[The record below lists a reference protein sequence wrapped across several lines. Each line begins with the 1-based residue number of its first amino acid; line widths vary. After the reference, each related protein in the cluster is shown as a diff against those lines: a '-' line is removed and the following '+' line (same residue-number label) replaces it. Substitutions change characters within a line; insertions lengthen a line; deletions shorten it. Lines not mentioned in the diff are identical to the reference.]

1 MTDAQIGLVLE
12 YRKKYYK
19 ETLKYAI
26 HIGLLVLFFLLFSM
40 SMKGIKLTEPFSIF
54 VLIFYPLTL
63 FLGSYFAMREGWKQ
77 ELKIKY
83 PEFSNYK
90 LDFELTRY

>member
-1 MTDAQIGLVLE
+1 MTDKQKSLVLK

-26 HIGLLVLFFLLFSM
+26 QIGLLILCFLLFGM
-40 SMKGIKLTEPFSIF
+40 SMEKIKLTEPFSIF

-63 FLGSYFAMREGWKQ
+63 FFGSYFAMREGWKQ

-83 PEFSNYK
+83 SEFSDCE
-90 LDFELTRY
+90 LDFELTKH